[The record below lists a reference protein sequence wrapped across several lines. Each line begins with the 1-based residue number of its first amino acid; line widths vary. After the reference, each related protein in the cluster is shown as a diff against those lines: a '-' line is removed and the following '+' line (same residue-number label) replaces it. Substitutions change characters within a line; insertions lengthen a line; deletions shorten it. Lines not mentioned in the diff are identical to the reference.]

1 MRSTIIV
8 AMVAVWAG
16 VSAHP
21 SFSQSCDPVRGVP
34 CAAQS
39 TIDPL
44 MFGNTSGN
52 PMYHYPSPT
61 CGCPPVAGYRV
72 TVRDYQG
79 TPVEHA
85 HIRVRFATASFKA
98 LTVQTGM
105 TANCA
110 GKYLETTAGTTGT
123 GFITFQPRFG
133 GDAALFA
140 QEIEILAVTA
150 THVVSLG
157 YVQGRTVDYD
167 KNGSCGLGDLS
178 AFSGYYLAGDLR
190 ADFDN
195 SFSITV
201 QDLSLFSAEFNASVV
216 SPPCP

>member
-1 MRSTIIV
+1 MRSAILV

-16 VSAHP
+16 LSAHP
-21 SFSQSCDPVRGVP
+21 TFGQSCDPQRGVP

-61 CGCPPVAGYRV
+61 CGCSPVAGYRV
-72 TVRDYQG
+72 TVRDYLG

-85 HIRVRFATASFKA
+85 HIRVRFATTSFKA

-105 TANCA
+105 TANCT

-150 THVVSLG
+150 THTVSLG
-157 YVQGRTVDYD
+157 YIQGRSIDYD
-167 KNGSCGLGDLS
+167 KNGSVGLGDLS
-178 AFSGYYLAGDLR
+178 IFSGYYLAGDLR
-190 ADFDN
+190 ADLDN

-201 QDLSLFSAEFNASVV
+201 QDLSLFSAEFGGAT

>member
-1 MRSTIIV
+1 
-8 AMVAVWAG
+8 
-16 VSAHP
+16 
-21 SFSQSCDPVRGVP
+21 
-34 CAAQS
+34 
-39 TIDPL
+39 
-44 MFGNTSGN
+44 
-52 PMYHYPSPT
+52 MYHYPSPT
-61 CGCPPVAGYRV
+61 CGCSPVAGYRV

-85 HIRVRFATASFKA
+85 HIRVRFATANFKA

-110 GKYLETTAGTTGT
+110 GHYLETTAGTTGT

-150 THVVSLG
+150 THTVSLG
-157 YVQGRTVDYD
+157 YIQGRSIDYD
-167 KNGSCGLGDLS
+167 KNGSVGLGDLS
-178 AFSGYYLAGDLR
+178 IFSGYYLAGDLR
-190 ADFDN
+190 ADLDN
-195 SFSITV
+195 SFSISV
-201 QDLSLFSAEFNASVV
+201 QDLSLFSAEFGGAT